1 MKLFGGFVR
10 GADNNTVI
18 ALADYPGVDIK
29 GGLSPIKL
37 ERTQTSTYS
46 TLVVK
51 KNRDPRLYL
60 Q

>member
-1 MKLFGGFVR
+1 
-10 GADNNTVI
+10 VI

-29 GGLSPIKL
+29 GSLLPIKL
-37 ERTQTSTYS
+37 ERTQTSAYS
-46 TLVVK
+46 ALVVK

>member
-1 MKLFGGFVR
+1 LFGGFVH
-10 GADNNTVI
+10 GVDNNTVI

-29 GGLSPIKL
+29 GSLLPIKL
-37 ERTQTSTYS
+37 ERTQTSAYS
-46 TLVVK
+46 ALVVK